1 MLSQAFMCFSDWFCL
16 GGVMGTIKG
25 SNLDRSLDAIRP
37 WTSTLNKCLKF
48 IFSSS
53 NQCRLSRVLTMMIRM
68 LIITMVLFNR
78 TLYICLSLNRFK
90 LLLNGPLKILNTL
103 SHILELTNL
112 FTWIFAYKGRKYICF
127 LSSFVSFPIWIT
139 ILIKDS
145 VNSLFLFFSLTNLM
159 M

>member
-1 MLSQAFMCFSDWFCL
+1 MCFSDWFCL

-53 NQCRLSRVLTMMIRM
+53 NPCRLSRVLTMMIRM

-78 TLYICLSLNRFK
+78 TLHICLSLNRFK

-112 FTWIFAYKGRKYICF
+112 FTWIFVHKGRKYICF

-145 VNSLFLFFSLTNLM
+145 VNSLFLFSV
-159 M
+159 